1 MLRSLVENF
10 VRAPRGGA
18 AAAKAGSAAV
28 VDDAGDAGTWIR
40 VHPRAAADGGARPK
54 KRKAP
59 SAPAPRTSSSSSQV
73 LGEPACGVDAAAGVA
88 ARKGERV
95 VLNVIVVGDQMSF
108 EILGPFDVIGV
119 VNDGVV
125 VELFDGATAGLLG
138 QLLQ

>member
-1 MLRSLVENF
+1 MHR
-10 VRAPRGGA
+10 
-18 AAAKAGSAAV
+18 
-28 VDDAGDAGTWIR
+28 
-40 VHPRAAADGGARPK
+40 
-54 KRKAP
+54 
-59 SAPAPRTSSSSSQV
+59 
-73 LGEPACGVDAAAGVA
+73 VDAAAGVA